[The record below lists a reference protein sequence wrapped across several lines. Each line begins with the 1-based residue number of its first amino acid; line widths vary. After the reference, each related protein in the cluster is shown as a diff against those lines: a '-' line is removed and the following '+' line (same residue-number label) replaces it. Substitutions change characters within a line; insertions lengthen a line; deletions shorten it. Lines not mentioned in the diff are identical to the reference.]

1 MGCVVYS
8 LTAISVSADDEHIQ
22 CEHTNFLFYRPPS
35 SDWLRLSSQWQM
47 LCVFEVVVNVCV
59 CFFFCCVGVLVCL
72 SVRACMCRVL
82 RGLSGPF
89 FGDN

>member
-59 CFFFCCVGVLVCL
+59 CFFFL
-72 SVRACMCRVL
+72 L
-82 RGLSGPF
+82 RGSTCVFVCACVYVQSVEGSQWPF
-89 FGDN
+89 FWR